1 MNRKLAQ
8 LNRKLAPIADER
20 AILPRDLKLLA
31 EPTREFIFNALV
43 PEPRTAT
50 ELGELLGCP
59 TTRLYHHLKLLE
71 KHGLIMV
78 VAQRLVSGI
87 VERRYR
93 AVAQRLRLDRS
104 AFGADM
110 PGNERLQSILSY
122 VFDQA
127 RSDVE
132 KSHAAGLIDLALK
145 PPAPGA
151 LMAYR
156 HVLKL
161 TAEDRDRLIDQLH
174 RIYDEYEKLSQESVP
189 EQGEFIGLVLA
200 AYPTELSAGDSPQ
213 PRGASPARRRRGVR

>member
-1 MNRKLAQ
+1 MNRKLSQ
-8 LNRKLAPIADER
+8 VNRKLATIADER
-20 AILPRDLKLLA
+20 AISPQDLKLLA

-50 ELGELLGCP
+50 ELGQLLGCP

-104 AFGADM
+104 AFGAEL
-110 PGNERLQSILSY
+110 PGGEQLRSILSY
-122 VFDQA
+122 VFEQA
-127 RSDVE
+127 SSDIAR
-132 KSHAAGLIDLALK
+132 SHAAGLIDLALK
-145 PPAPGA
+145 PPAPRA

-156 HVLKL
+156 QVLKL
-161 TAEDRDRLIDQLH
+161 AAEDRDRLITQLH
-174 RIYDEYEKLSQESVP
+174 ALYEEYEKLSQESVP
-189 EQGEFIGLVLA
+189 DEGEFVGLVLA
-200 AYPTELSAGDSPQ
+200 AYPTELRAADPPL
-213 PRGASPARRRRGVR
+213 PRGARPTRKRGGR

>member
-1 MNRKLAQ
+1 MNRKLSQ
-8 LNRKLAPIADER
+8 VNRKLATIADER
-20 AILPRDLKLLA
+20 AISPQDLKLLA

-50 ELGELLGCP
+50 ELGQLLGCP

-104 AFGADM
+104 AFGAEL
-110 PGNERLQSILSY
+110 PGNPQLESVLSY

-127 RSDVE
+127 RSDVAR
-132 KSHAAGLIDLALK
+132 SHAAGLIDLAVK
-145 PPAPGA
+145 PPARGA

-156 HVLKL
+156 QVLKL
-161 TAEDRDRLIDQLH
+161 SAQDRDRLIAQLH
-174 RIYDEYEKLSQESVP
+174 RLYEEYENLSQESVP
-189 EQGEFIGLVLA
+189 DDGEFVSLVLA
-200 AYPTELSAGDSPQ
+200 AYPTEMRAADQPQ
-213 PRGASPARRRRGVR
+213 PRGARPARRQRGGR

>member
-8 LNRKLAPIADER
+8 VNRKLAPIADER
-20 AILPRDLKLLA
+20 AISPQDLKLLA

-59 TTRLYHHLKLLE
+59 TTRLYHHLNLLE

-78 VAQRLVSGI
+78 VAQRMVSGI

-93 AVAQRLRLDRS
+93 AVAQRLRLDRN
-104 AFGADM
+104 AFGAEL
-110 PGNERLQSILSY
+110 PGNERLQTILGY

-127 RSDVE
+127 RGDVE

-145 PPAPGA
+145 PPDPRA

-161 TAEDRDRLIDQLH
+161 SAADRDRLIDQLH
-174 RIYDEYEKLSQESVP
+174 RLYEEYEKLSQDSVP
-189 EQGEFIGLVLA
+189 EQGEFVGLVLA
-200 AYPTELSAGDSPQ
+200 AYPTELRAGDQPQ
-213 PRGASPARRRRGVR
+213 PRGARPVRQRRGGR

>member
-1 MNRKLAQ
+1 MNRKLSQ
-8 LNRKLAPIADER
+8 VNRKLATIADER
-20 AILPRDLKLLA
+20 AISPQDLKLLA

-104 AFGADM
+104 AFGAEL
-110 PGNERLQSILSY
+110 PGCERLQTVLDY
-122 VFDQA
+122 VFDTA
-127 RSDVE
+127 RNDIARGAMYAGYFDASI
-132 KSHAAGLIDLALK
+132 AAGNVVVHGGSLAFCSQPLDGLMTFGSSSYGCVRVHSVASVVPGTIDD
-145 PPAPGA
+145 
-151 LMAYR
+151 
-156 HVLKL
+156 HV
-161 TAEDRDRLIDQLH
+161 
-174 RIYDEYEKLSQESVP
+174 
-189 EQGEFIGLVLA
+189 
-200 AYPTELSAGDSPQ
+200 
-213 PRGASPARRRRGVR
+213 